1 MSDVIMHD
9 KKTEEFS
16 VLMSLY
22 CNENLNFK
30 SMLNKYP

>member
-22 CNENLNFK
+22 CNEKPEFLNQCF
-30 SMLNKYP
+30 KYP